1 MGPSQTSMC
10 FILRVLGGSL
20 ETRALGLPQGL
31 MNDRGD
37 VGVLGYSDD
46 RGASFRFTNRVG

>member
-1 MGPSQTSMC
+1 MGPSQRSMC

-31 MNDRGD
+31 LNDRGD
-37 VGVLGYSDD
+37 VGVLGCSDD